1 VSEFIGTIASINW
14 YSHSEVRLRISLYQ
28 ITIAPLLPLF
38 AVVTSILAVIVVII
52 AFYLV
57 ITRPESLTNHTTTM
71 SVAIAQTP
79 AERWHTFTLSDF
91 NDFFNKFLLS
101 DEIAV
106 LKVMANFLI
115 SEGMDFDNEYSKQEK
130 LGWMNK
136 YNIIQESNVSQKR
149 IYSKNGII
157 DRMEALGI
165 VERKNSDSSWGG
177 MKHLY
182 RLKIESDFVRAYIR
196 ALQKNGL

>member
-1 VSEFIGTIASINW
+1 MRVIMVINRSSQLEVGIIVSPCQVSIGS
-14 YSHSEVRLRISLYQ
+14 
-28 ITIAPLLPLF
+28 LLPLI
-38 AVVTSILAVIVVII
+38 AVTTSILAVAVVII

-57 ITRPESLTNHTTTM
+57 MTRPKLLTNNTSAM
-71 SVAIAQTP
+71 SEAFIETP
-79 AERWHTFTLSDF
+79 IELWHSFSLSDF

-106 LKVMANFLI
+106 LNAMANFLI
-115 SEGMDFDNEYSKQEK
+115 SVGMNFDGSNSTNKK

-136 YNIIQESNVSQKR
+136 YGIIQESNVSQKR

-157 DRMEALGI
+157 DRMEALEI
-165 VERKNSDSSWGG
+165 VEKKDSDSSWGG

-182 RLKIESDFVRAYIR
+182 RLNIRSEFVKAYIK
-196 ALQKNGL
+196 ALQKDRL